1 MMIPRNFLK
10 KKKVTKYGVSNS
22 LKMSMMI
29 ECEKSLVAL
38 NCVIRLHSA
47 SAVHDLLPINFKL

>member
-38 NCVIRLHSA
+38 NCVI
-47 SAVHDLLPINFKL
+47 V